1 MSTKCLGLN
10 ELDFTKW
17 IEKPVSARISKSSCT
32 QGKKGFT
39 QVDSLDEQGKKGFT
53 QVDSLDEQGK
63 KGFTQVDSLDEQNNT
78 IQKWATNY
86 KLMSQ

>member
-1 MSTKCLGLN
+1 MKCLGWN

-53 QVDSLDEQGK
+53 QVDSLDEQ
-63 KGFTQVDSLDEQNNT
+63 TNT

-86 KLMSQ
+86 KQMSQ

>member
-1 MSTKCLGLN
+1 MKCLGLN

-39 QVDSLDEQGKKGFT
+39 QVDSLDEQT
-53 QVDSLDEQGK
+53 
-63 KGFTQVDSLDEQNNT
+63 NT

-86 KLMSQ
+86 KQMSQ

>member
-1 MSTKCLGLN
+1 MKCLGLN

-39 QVDSLDEQGKKGFT
+39 QVDSLDEQT
-53 QVDSLDEQGK
+53 
-63 KGFTQVDSLDEQNNT
+63 NT

-86 KLMSQ
+86 KQMLQ